1 MINNIMATKPTLR
14 HLLGLI
20 HRRGPEYEAPRYW
33 LTPSYAMHS
42 GRYGKSRPRWPRPRL
57 PAGSARMVYRPA
69 WFTDSVADDLPVM
82 SFGSPAAW
90 EAWLIDNHAV
100 SAGLWLK
107 IAKRDAAE
115 QTVSYAEAVELALCF
130 GWIDGRKG
138 ALDEVHWLQRF
149 TPRKQRS
156 KWSKINRDNAAALI
170 AAGRM
175 HPAGLREVELAQAD
189 GRWDAAYEG
198 QRTSTV
204 PPDLAQALAEND
216 TALAFF
222 GTLSSANRYAI
233 LYRIGDAKRPETR
246 ARRIA
251 TYVAMLAEHKTF
263 HPQ

>member
-1 MINNIMATKPTLR
+1 MVEP
-14 HLLGLI
+14 
-20 HRRGPEYEAPRYW
+20 PW
-33 LTPSYAMHS
+33 LTS
-42 GRYGKSRPRWPRPRL
+42 
-57 PAGSARMVYRPA
+57 
-69 WFTDSVADDLPVM
+69 TVADDLPVV
-82 SFGSPAAW
+82 SFASPAAW
-90 EAWLIDNHAV
+90 ETWLTDNHAS

-107 IAKRDAAE
+107 IAKKDAAA
-115 QTVSYAEAVELALCF
+115 QTVSYAEALEVALCF

-138 ALDEVHWLQRF
+138 AHDEVHWLQRF
-149 TPRKQRS
+149 TPRTQRS
-156 KWSKINRDNAAALI
+156 KWSKINRDKAQALI

-175 HPAGLREVELAQAD
+175 HRAGLREVELAQAD

-198 QRTSTV
+198 QRSSTV

-222 GTLSSANRYAI
+222 GTLSGANRYAI

-251 TYVAMLAEHKTF
+251 TYVAMLADHKTF